1 MVAIQ
6 KILKSLTTIGNVT
19 TIVITSGK
27 GHPMQVKLRKVG
39 NSIGTSFPKE
49 VLDRLGLKDGDTLEL
64 IVNNDG
70 IQLIAHDPNFDTV
83 MAAYKTGAS
92 QYRNALRELADG

>member
-1 MVAIQ
+1 
-6 KILKSLTTIGNVT
+6 
-19 TIVITSGK
+19 
-27 GHPMQVKLRKVG
+27 MQIKLRKVG

-49 VLDRLGLKDGDTLEL
+49 VLDRFGLKEGDTLDL

-70 IQLIAHDPNFDTV
+70 IQLVAHDPNFDRV
-83 MAAYKTGAS
+83 MAAYKAGAS